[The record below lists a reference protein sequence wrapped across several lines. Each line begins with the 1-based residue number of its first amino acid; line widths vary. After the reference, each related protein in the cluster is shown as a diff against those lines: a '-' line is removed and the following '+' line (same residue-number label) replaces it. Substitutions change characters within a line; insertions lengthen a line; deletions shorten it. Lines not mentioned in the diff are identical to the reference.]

1 MFYSGD
7 AADPCTAIP
16 TDAETIGAKGH
27 LWGHVLS
34 TRQVKLDGSR
44 DSGNC
49 DENRYTPVRLI
60 SLLVVILS
68 VSIFSYLDGMKN
80 IFLIN
85 IFCFKGKRS

>member
-1 MFYSGD
+1 M
-7 AADPCTAIP
+7 
-16 TDAETIGAKGH
+16 
-27 LWGHVLS
+27 
-34 TRQVKLDGSR
+34 KLDGSR

-80 IFLIN
+80 MS
-85 IFCFKGKRS
+85 GKYIYYSFSNFADDLMISGGLLLFSH